1 MSMTFGELL
10 LLRLMMCQKIFW
22 KKQEKVTLMS

>member
-1 MSMTFGELL
+1 MTFGELP
-10 LLRLMMCQKIFW
+10 LLRLMMRQKIFW